1 MPPPVEVVV
10 LYAPEDAA
18 HQAALVKHLAGLEKQ
33 RVIATWSAQKIG
45 AGQDWRKVTDEHS
58 RPRAW
63 SCSCAYS
70 ARLGHLFRS
79 TRPPVPEHPAAI
91 GA

>member
-1 MPPPVEVVV
+1 M

-45 AGQDWRKVTDEHS
+45 AGQVLAIAKKRGKMVKTS
-58 RPRAW
+58 AGGR
-63 SCSCAYS
+63 S
-70 ARLGHLFRS
+70 ARGDLRS
-79 TRPPVPEHPAAI
+79 VEDLEPDQPAAVPEVMCDTSARSA
-91 GA
+91 G